1 MKLEPTYITK
11 YMFNIRHIKNIFFIH
26 SQTEFLKSIY
36 RISDRGEPWV
46 PYEKE
51 VADGELIRLTPSI
64 NQEMN
69 H

>member
-1 MKLEPTYITK
+1 MKLEPTYVTK
-11 YMFNIRHIKNIFFIH
+11 YMFSIKNVRNVFFMYRH
-26 SQTEFLKSIY
+26 SEFLKSIY
-36 RISDRGEPWV
+36 RISDRGEPWE

-69 H
+69 Q